1 MLFKYL
7 NNYEKHKK
15 SRKSFVLF
23 VFFVVKKNHN
33 MKNFFYIFSLVLLA
47 ACDDGD
53 IVEKYAFQQ
62 EGIKVAVD
70 ATISGLDSWPDGYSV
85 TLSGFALPVNDKTA
99 AAEYSEISKQIIN
112 NGNGTSH
119 ITLGG
124 IPQSVNYLEITV
136 LNRIRQRVVT
146 LWQKELTNDEKS
158 TRDTLKID
166 AGAINAGMY
175 NYIQQEYF
183 NNSCANCHGLG
194 EHAAAGLYLTEGKS
208 YAAMV
213 NVKSSKRADINLVT
227 PGDTA
232 KSVLHK
238 ILKGE
243 FSEVKHNHSDKLD
256 LEQDKILIDNWIMS
270 GAGAE

>member
-1 MLFKYL
+1 M
-7 NNYEKHKK
+7 KK
-15 SRKSFVLF
+15 IL
-23 VFFVVKKNHN
+23 
-33 MKNFFYIFSLVLLA
+33 YILPLILLA

-53 IVEKYAFQQ
+53 IVEKYTFQQ

-85 TLSGFALPVNDKTA
+85 TLSGFSLAKNEKTEP
-99 AAEYSEISKQIIN
+99 AEYSEISKQIFN

-166 AGAINAGMY
+166 AGAINAGMF
-175 NYIQQEYF
+175 NYIQNEYF
-183 NNSCANCHGLG
+183 TLRCADCHTGSPW
-194 EHAAAGLYLTEGKS
+194 AAGLSLQKGES
-208 YAAMV
+208 YTALV
-213 NVKSSKRADINLVT
+213 NVKSTKCTDLYLVA

-232 KSVLHK
+232 NSVLHK
-238 ILKGE
+238 IFKGRDE
-243 FSEVKHNHSDKLD
+243 FPEVKHNHSDKLD

-270 GAGAE
+270 GAGVE

>member
-1 MLFKYL
+1 MKKILYIITLF
-7 NNYEKHKK
+7 
-15 SRKSFVLF
+15 
-23 VFFVVKKNHN
+23 
-33 MKNFFYIFSLVLLA
+33 LLA

-53 IVEKYAFQQ
+53 IVENYTFQQ
-62 EGIKVAVD
+62 EGIKVSVD

-85 TLSGFALPVNDKTA
+85 TLSGFSLAVNDKTA

-112 NGNGTSH
+112 NGNGSTH

-146 LWQKELTNDEKS
+146 LWQKELTNDDKS
-158 TRDTLKID
+158 SRDTLKID
-166 AGAINAGMY
+166 AGTINAGMF
-175 NYIQQEYF
+175 NYIQNEYF

-194 EHAAAGLYLTEGKS
+194 EHAAAGLFLTEGKS
-208 YAAMV
+208 YAALV
-213 NVKSSKRADINLVT
+213 NAKSAKRADLNLVT

-232 KSVLHK
+232 NSVLHK

-243 FSEVKHNHSDKLD
+243 FPEVKHNHSDKLD
-256 LEQDKILIDNWIMS
+256 LEQDRILIDNWILS
-270 GAGAE
+270 GAGEE

>member
-1 MLFKYL
+1 MKKFLYIISLF
-7 NNYEKHKK
+7 
-15 SRKSFVLF
+15 
-23 VFFVVKKNHN
+23 
-33 MKNFFYIFSLVLLA
+33 LLA

-53 IVEKYAFQQ
+53 IIEKYTYQQ

-70 ATISGLDSWPDGYSV
+70 VNISGTESWPDGYSV
-85 TLSGFALPVNDKTA
+85 TLSGFSLAVNDKTA

-112 NGNGTSH
+112 NGNGSAH

-146 LWQKELTNDEKS
+146 LWQKELSNDDKS
-158 TRDTLKID
+158 SRDTLKID
-166 AGAINAGMY
+166 AGTINAGMF
-175 NYIQQEYF
+175 NYIQNEYF

-194 EHAAAGLYLTEGKS
+194 EHAAAGLFLSEGKS
-208 YAAMV
+208 YAALV
-213 NVKSSKRADINLVT
+213 NAKSAKRADLNLVT

-232 KSVLHK
+232 NSVLHK

-243 FSEVKHNHSDKLD
+243 FPEVKHNHSDKLD
-256 LEQDKILIDNWIMS
+256 LEQDRILIDNWILS
-270 GAGAE
+270 GAGGE

>member
-1 MLFKYL
+1 
-7 NNYEKHKK
+7 
-15 SRKSFVLF
+15 
-23 VFFVVKKNHN
+23 

-85 TLSGFALPVNDKTA
+85 TLSGFSLAKNEKNEP
-99 AAEYSEISKQIIN
+99 AEYSEISKQIIN
-112 NGNGTSH
+112 NGSTH

-136 LNRIRQRVVT
+136 LNRIRQRVAT

-166 AGAINAGMY
+166 AGSINAGMY

-183 NNSCANCHGLG
+183 NNKCANCHGLG
-194 EHAAAGLYLTEGKS
+194 KRPAAELFLTEGKS
-208 YAAMV
+208 YAALV
-213 NVKSSKRADINLVT
+213 NVKSSKRSDINLVT

-243 FSEVKHNHSDKLD
+243 FPEVEHNHFDKLD
-256 LEQDKILIDNWIMS
+256 LEQDKILIDNWILS